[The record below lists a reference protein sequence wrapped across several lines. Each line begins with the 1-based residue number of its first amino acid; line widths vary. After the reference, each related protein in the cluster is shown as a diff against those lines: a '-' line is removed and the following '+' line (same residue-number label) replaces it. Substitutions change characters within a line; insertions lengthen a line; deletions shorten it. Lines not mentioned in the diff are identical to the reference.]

1 MGFLKDLATVNKMG
15 KEIQR
20 TTDVSARLADAQVAM
35 AQANATMTAMTAR
48 ATSSAA
54 TRGTPGSATVLAAR
68 QTGQYVN
75 FAPVVEIELLVQ
87 APGRLVSPVVLTEIV
102 DQLHLAR
109 VVPGAALGV
118 FVGDLPTDIV
128 IDWSRS

>member
-20 TTDVSARLADAQVAM
+20 NTDVSARLADAQVAM
-35 AQANATMTAMTAR
+35 AQANATMAAMTAR
-48 ATSSAA
+48 AMSSSAVH
-54 TRGTPGSATVLAAR
+54 GTPGSATVLTAR
-68 QTGQYVN
+68 QTGQFVN

-109 VVPGAALGV
+109 IVPGAALPV

>member
-1 MGFLKDLATVNKMG
+1 MGFLKDLASVNRMG

-35 AQANATMTAMTAR
+35 AQANATMATMAAR
-48 ATSSAA
+48 AGSTAA
-54 TRGTPGSATVLAAR
+54 IGGTPGSATVLTAR
-68 QTGQYVN
+68 QTGQFVN

-109 VVPGAALGV
+109 VAPGTALPV
-118 FVGDLPTDIV
+118 FVGDLPTDVV